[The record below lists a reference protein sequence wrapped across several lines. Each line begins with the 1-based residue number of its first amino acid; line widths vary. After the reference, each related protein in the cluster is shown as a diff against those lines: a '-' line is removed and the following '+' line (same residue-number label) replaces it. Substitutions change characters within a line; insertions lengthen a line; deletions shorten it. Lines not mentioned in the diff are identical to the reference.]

1 MFRAVIFDL
10 DGTLVDAYPGSHQS
24 LNQRLRELDLP
35 EVDLEKVKRRVGRG
49 TVNLM
54 QQSVPPGLVDR
65 ALALFRKS
73 YDKTHLSGSFLLPDV
88 RKTLE
93 ALRKDNILLG
103 IASNKP
109 VDFTRNILKRLQIDE
124 YFCCCSGPEGQVQ
137 PKPHPSML
145 QDMMRK
151 MGVSE
156 KETLYVGDM
165 TLDSETAKNA
175 GVRLALI
182 ATGGHSKEEL
192 QEIQPD
198 YLLKSLD
205 DLVEIIEQTRSE

>member
-1 MFRAVIFDL
+1 VFKAVIFDL
-10 DGTLVDAYPGSHQS
+10 DGTLVDAYPGIHQS
-24 LNQRLRELDLP
+24 LNEMLRELQLP
-35 EVDLEKVKRRVGRG
+35 EIDLETVKRRVGRG

-54 QQSVPPGLVDR
+54 QQSVPPEMVDR
-65 ALALFRKS
+65 ALRLFRKS
-73 YDKTHLSGSFLLPDV
+73 YDNTHLTGSFLLPDV
-88 RKTLE
+88 REILD
-93 ALRKDNILLG
+93 ALHKGNLSLG

-109 VDFTRNILKRLQIDE
+109 PDFTRNILKHLEIEE
-124 YFCCCSGPEGQVQ
+124 YFCCCSGPEGQIQ

-151 MGVSE
+151 MGVTE
-156 KETLYVGDM
+156 TETLYVGDM

-192 QEIQPD
+192 REIQPD
-198 YLLKSLD
+198 YLLERLG
-205 DLVEIIEQTRSE
+205 DLVEVIERGS

>member
-1 MFRAVIFDL
+1 VFKAIIFDL
-10 DGTLVDAYPGSHQS
+10 DGTLVDAYPGIHQS
-24 LNQRLRELDLP
+24 LNEMLRELQLP
-35 EVDLEKVKRRVGRG
+35 EVDLETVKRRVGRG

-54 QQSVPPGLVDR
+54 QQSVPHELVDR

-73 YDKTHLSGSFLLPDV
+73 YGNTHLTGSFLLPNV
-88 RKTLE
+88 REILVALE
-93 ALRKDNILLG
+93 KSNILLG

-109 VDFTRNILKRLQIDE
+109 VDFTRNILKHLQIDE
-124 YFCCCSGPEGQVQ
+124 YFCCCSGPEGQIQ

-192 QEIQPD
+192 QNIQPD
-198 YLLKSLD
+198 YLLEGLG
-205 DLVEIIEQTRSE
+205 DLVEIIERTRS